1 MVKEQVKKENDA
13 VKNGEQYGA
22 DSIQVL
28 KGLEA
33 VRKRPG
39 MYIGDTD
46 DGSGLHH
53 MIFEV
58 VDNSIDETM
67 AGFCDKISVYLHVDG
82 SVTVKDNGRG
92 IPVDMHPEEK
102 RSAAEVAMTVL
113 HAGGKFDQNS
123 YKVSGGLHGV
133 GVSVV
138 NALSEWL
145 RLEIRRQGFV
155 WVQEYRCGDPVAPLK
170 KTEPSD
176 ETGTKITFK
185 PDPKVF
191 TNTEFSLARVT
202 NRLREMA
209 FLNSGAR
216 IKLLDERT
224 GEERLF
230 HYEGGIVEFIAF
242 LNQNRTPLH
251 KDVIRIARNEGPHA
265 VEIALQWTDAYV
277 ENVLCYTNNIN
288 NRDGG
293 THLSG
298 FKLGITKVFQKY
310 IAENRKN
317 AKVQINGDD
326 IREGLTAVL
335 SVKMPD
341 PKFSSQT
348 KDKLVSSEIQTI
360 VSNVVAEYL
369 TLYLDENPDI
379 AGAIIDKILEA
390 AIAREAARKAREMT
404 RRKGALEN
412 TTLPGKLADCQE
424 RDPAKSEIFIVEGD
438 SAGGSAKQGR
448 DRSNQAILPL
458 RGKILNVEKA
468 RLDKLLKSEAV
479 LTVVAALGTGIG
491 KDEFNVEKLR
501 YHKIIIM
508 TDADVDGAHI
518 LTLLLTLFY
527 RYMPDIIARGY
538 LYVAQPPLYGITRG
552 KKVSYVRDEREFQEY
567 LINTTGT
574 EGVAVSFGK
583 KKEGRLEE
591 GKLRSFIKKL
601 VVLNDNLTR
610 TEFLYDSAVV
620 EAVAS
625 IGGIEEADFK
635 TEKTLSD
642 KFEKVRAFIERDYP
656 DRLPVRMEFEENER
670 YNELKLKIFTTH
682 SGVEKQ
688 TLIDYRYIKNS
699 EIILIGRLCGE
710 VAAFGAAPYT
720 VTVSDKEKG
729 TEEVRGVY
737 PRWRDLL
744 KATLDHAREGQK
756 IQRYKGLGEMNPEQ
770 LWETTMNP
778 GNRTLLKISADD
790 AAEADRIFDILM
802 GENVE
807 PRRRFIEENA
817 LNANI
822 DV

>member
-1 MVKEQVKKENDA
+1 MAEEQIKKGNGNGS
-13 VKNGEQYGA
+13 NGEEYGA
-22 DSIQVL
+22 ESIQVL
-28 KGLEA
+28 KGLDA

-58 VDNSIDETM
+58 VDNSIDEAL

-92 IPVDMHPEEK
+92 IPVDIHPEEK

-113 HAGGKFDQNS
+113 HAGGKFNQNA

-145 RLEIRRQGFV
+145 RLEIRRQGYV
-155 WVQEYRCGDPVAPLK
+155 WVQEYRRGDPVAPIK
-170 KTEPSD
+170 RTEKTD

-185 PDPKVF
+185 PDPLVF
-191 TNTEFSLARVT
+191 SNTEFSLARVA

-209 FLNSGAR
+209 FLNSGVR
-216 IKLLDERT
+216 IKLLDERI
-224 GEERLF
+224 GEEKVF

-251 KDVIRIARNEGPHA
+251 REIIHISRQEGMCS
-265 VEIALQWTDAYV
+265 VEIGMQWTDAYI

-288 NRDGG
+288 NKDGG

-298 FKLGITKVFQKY
+298 FKLGLTKVFQKY
-310 IAENRKN
+310 ITENRKN

-348 KDKLVSSEIQTI
+348 KDKLVSSEIQAV
-360 VSNVVAEYL
+360 VSNVVSDYF
-369 TLYLDENPDI
+369 TTYLDENPDI
-379 AGAIIDKILEA
+379 AGAIVDKIIEA

-448 DRSNQAILPL
+448 DRSNQAILPI

-468 RLDKLLKSEAV
+468 RLDKLLKSEQV
-479 LTVVAALGTGIG
+479 LTIVAALGTGIG
-491 KDEFNVEKLR
+491 KDEFNIEKLR

-527 RYMPDIIARGY
+527 RYMPEIIRRGY

-552 KKVSYVRDEREFQEY
+552 KKVTYVRDEREFQEY
-567 LINTTGT
+567 LINTGT
-574 EGVAVSFGK
+574 EGLSLSFGDK
-583 KKEGRLEE
+583 NREHLEE
-591 GKLRSFIKKL
+591 GKLRSFVKKL
-601 VVLNDNLTR
+601 VALNDNLTR
-610 TEFLYDSAVV
+610 TEFLYDSVVV
-620 EAVAS
+620 EAVAA
-625 IGGIEEADFK
+625 IGDIEEADFK
-635 TEKTLSD
+635 SD
-642 KFEKVRAFIERDYP
+642 KILGEKFARIRAFIEQNSP
-656 DRLPVRMEFEENER
+656 ERLPVRMELEENER
-670 YNELKLKIFTTH
+670 YNEFKLKVFTSH
-682 SGVEKQ
+682 SGIEKM
-688 TLIDYRYIKNS
+688 TRIDYRYIKNS
-699 EIILIGRLCGE
+699 EIQLISRLRNE
-710 VAAFGAAPYT
+710 IAAFGSSPYILS
-720 VTVSDKEKG
+720 VMRKETGK
-729 TEEVRGVY
+729 EEVLGTFT
-737 PRWRDLL
+737 RWRDLL
-744 KATLDHAREGQK
+744 KTVLDHAREGQK

-778 GNRTLLKISADD
+778 AKRTLLKVTAED

-817 LNANI
+817 LNANL

>member
-1 MVKEQVKKENDA
+1 MNEEQAKKGIGNA
-13 VKNGEQYGA
+13 QNGEDYGA

-28 KGLEA
+28 KGLDA

-39 MYIGDTD
+39 MFIGDTD

-58 VDNSIDETM
+58 VDNSIDESL

-113 HAGGKFDQNS
+113 HAGGKFNQNA
-123 YKVSGGLHGV
+123 YKISGGLHGV

-138 NALSEWL
+138 NALSESL
-145 RLEIRRQGFV
+145 HLEIRRQGFV
-155 WVQEYRCGDPVAPLK
+155 WVQEYRCGEPVAPLK
-170 KTEPSD
+170 KTEKTT
-176 ETGTKITFK
+176 ETGTKISFK
-185 PDPKVF
+185 PDSKVF

-209 FLNSGAR
+209 FLNSGVR
-216 IKLLDERT
+216 IKLLDERV
-224 GEERLF
+224 GEEKLF
-230 HYEGGIVEFIAF
+230 HYEGGVVEFIAF
-242 LNQNRTPLH
+242 LNQNKTPLH
-251 KDVIRIARNEGPHA
+251 RDVIHLARQEGPFI
-265 VEIALQWTDAYV
+265 VEIGMQWTDAYI

-288 NRDGG
+288 NKDGG

-310 IAENRKN
+310 ITENRKN

-326 IREGLTAVL
+326 IREGLTAVM

-348 KDKLVSSEIQTI
+348 KDKLVSSEIQTF
-360 VSNVVAEYL
+360 VSNVVSEYL
-369 TLYLDENPDI
+369 ALYLDENPDI
-379 AGAIIDKILEA
+379 AGAIVDKIIEA

-424 RDPAKSEIFIVEGD
+424 RDPARSELFLVEGD

-448 DRSNQAILPL
+448 DRANQAILPL

-468 RLDKLLKSEAV
+468 RLDKLLKSEQV
-479 LTVVAALGTGIG
+479 LTIVAALGTGIG

-501 YHKIIIM
+501 YHKIIVM

-527 RYMPDIIARGY
+527 RHMPDIISRGY

-552 KKVSYVRDEREFQEY
+552 KKIAYVRDEREFQEH
-567 LINTTGT
+567 LINTGT
-574 EGVAVSFGK
+574 EGLSLIFGDR
-583 KKEGRLEE
+583 KENRLEE
-591 GKLRSFIKKL
+591 GKLRSFVKKL
-601 VVLNDNLTR
+601 VALNDNLGR

-620 EAVAS
+620 EAIAA

-635 TEKTLSD
+635 TD
-642 KFEKVRAFIERDYP
+642 KGLAAKFAKIGAFIEHNCP
-656 DRLPVRMEFEENER
+656 DRLPVRMELEENER
-670 YNELKLKIFTTH
+670 YNEFKLSVFTSH
-682 SGVEKQ
+682 SGIEKL
-688 TLIDYRYIKNS
+688 TRIDYRYIKNS
-699 EIILIGRLCGE
+699 EIQLIGRLRGE
-710 VAAFGAAPYT
+710 VSAFGAPPYALT
-720 VTVSDKEKG
+720 FTNKETGVTETLG
-729 TEEVRGVY
+729 TF
-737 PRWRDLL
+737 PQWRDFLRALL
-744 KATLDHAREGQK
+744 GHASEGQK

-770 LWETTMNP
+770 LWETTMSP
-778 GNRTLLKISADD
+778 EKRTLLKVTAED

-822 DV
+822 DA